1 MNILEQI
8 CEKKLSEITIQKSQI
23 EYKSKI
29 NICERRN
36 FLDKLIKTNHK
47 YFNLIAEIKRFS
59 PSKGEICKKFDLK
72 QIATE
77 YMNAGASC
85 LSILTEKNFFKGD
98 IHYLNEVKNI
108 VDLPILRKDFILDEW
123 QIYESYYFGA
133 DCILLILAILDDKEA
148 RLFYKIAQDLGMD
161 VIVEVH
167 DKIELERAIKLQVN
181 CIGINNR
188 NLKTLKIDLNTF
200 TKLSKEIPKGI
211 IKLCESGLDNNKQ
224 LIDFTSQGADGFLI
238 GESLMSAKNIKLKT
252 EEIIRKK

>member
-8 CEKKLSEITIQKSQI
+8 CKKKLAEITIQKSQI

-29 NICERRN
+29 KIIKRRD
-36 FLDKLIKTNHK
+36 FLKKLIKTNDK

-59 PSKGEICKKFDLK
+59 PSKGEICKKFDIER
-72 QIATE
+72 IATD

-85 LSILTEKNFFKGD
+85 LSILTEENYFKGNID
-98 IHYLNEVKNI
+98 YLRKVKNI
-108 VDLPILRKDFILDEW
+108 VDLPILRKDFIIDEW

-133 DCILLILAILDDKEA
+133 DCILLILAILDDKKA
-148 RLFYKIAQDLGMD
+148 KLFYNIAKELGMD

-167 DKIELERAIKLQVN
+167 DKIELQRAVRLRVN

-188 NLKTLKIDLNTF
+188 NLKTLQINLNTF
-200 TKLSKEIPKGI
+200 VNLSKEIPQGI
-211 IKLCESGLDNNKQ
+211 IKLCESGLNNNKQ
-224 LIDFTSQGADGFLI
+224 LVDFADKGADGFLI

-252 EEIIRKK
+252 QELIKK

>member
-1 MNILEQI
+1 MNILEKI
-8 CEKKLSEITIQKSQI
+8 CEKKLSEIRVQKSHI

-29 NICERRN
+29 NISKRRD
-36 FLDKLIKTNHK
+36 FLKNLTRTNHK

-72 QIATE
+72 QIAID

-98 IHYLNEVKNI
+98 INYLDKVKNI

-123 QIYESYYFGA
+123 QLYESYYFGA
-133 DCILLILAILDDKEA
+133 DCILLILAILDDKKA
-148 RLFYKIAQDLGMD
+148 RKFYKIAQELGMD

-167 DKIELERAIKLQVN
+167 DKNELERAIKMKVN

-200 TKLSKEIPKGI
+200 TKLSKEIPRGV

-224 LIDFTSQGADGFLI
+224 LIDFTRKGADGFLI
-238 GESLMSAKNIKLKT
+238 GESLMSSKNIKLKT
-252 EEIIRKK
+252 EEIIKR

>member
-1 MNILEQI
+1 MNILEKI
-8 CEKKLSEITIQKSQI
+8 CEKKLSEIRVQKSHI

-29 NICERRN
+29 NISKRRD
-36 FLDKLIKTNHK
+36 FLKNLTRTNHK

-72 QIATE
+72 QIAID

-98 IHYLNEVKNI
+98 INYLDKVKNI

-123 QIYESYYFGA
+123 QLYESYYFGA
-133 DCILLILAILDDKEA
+133 DCILLILAILDDKKA
-148 RLFYKIAQDLGMD
+148 RKFYKIAQELGMD

-167 DKIELERAIKLQVN
+167 DKNELERAIKMKVN

-200 TKLSKEIPKGI
+200 TKLSKEIPRGI

-224 LIDFTSQGADGFLI
+224 LIDFTRKGADGFLI
-238 GESLMSAKNIKLKT
+238 GESLMSSKNIKLKT
-252 EEIIRKK
+252 EEIIKR

>member
-1 MNILEQI
+1 MK
-8 CEKKLSEITIQKSQI
+8 KKLSEIRVQKSHI

-29 NICERRN
+29 NISKRRD
-36 FLDKLIKTNHK
+36 FLKNLTRTNHK

-72 QIATE
+72 QIAID

-98 IHYLNEVKNI
+98 INYLDKVKNI

-123 QIYESYYFGA
+123 QLYESYYFGA
-133 DCILLILAILDDKEA
+133 DCILLILAILDDKKA
-148 RLFYKIAQDLGMD
+148 RKFYKIAQELGMD

-167 DKIELERAIKLQVN
+167 DKNELERAIKMKVN

-200 TKLSKEIPKGI
+200 TKLSKEIPRGI

-224 LIDFTSQGADGFLI
+224 LIDFTRKGADGFLI
-238 GESLMSAKNIKLKT
+238 GESLMSSKNIKLKT
-252 EEIIRKK
+252 EEIIKR